1 MAESKLPVHVAVIMD
16 GNGRWA
22 QKCGKT
28 RNIGHI
34 EGAKRVPL
42 VAKHLFERGVSV
54 VSLYAFSEEN
64 FARPDDEVQ
73 GIFARIAEF
82 VGSFTEQF
90 DKTVRLTFSGDLS
103 AVGAELSAVCKKA
116 QAETLSN
123 RPFTLNILL
132 NYGGRSEIIRAARLL
147 SGKEV
152 SDESFRSALYTAELP
167 DPDLIIRTGGEKRLS
182 GFMPYQSA
190 YAELYFSDVL
200 FPEISTADI
209 DAALDDYSSR
219 SRRFGGIKTP

>member
-1 MAESKLPVHVAVIMD
+1 MVEAKLPTHVAVIMD

-42 VAKHLFERGVSV
+42 VVRHLFSRGVRV
-54 VSLYAFSEEN
+54 VTLYAFSEEN
-64 FARPDDEVQ
+64 FARPNEEVQ
-73 GIFARIAEF
+73 GIFDRVAEF
-82 VGSFTEQF
+82 VEGFSETFG
-90 DKTVRLTFSGDLS
+90 DVRLVFSGELE
-103 AVGAELSAVCKKA
+103 AVSGRLCAACRQAEL
-116 QAETLSN
+116 TTRSN
-123 RPFTLNILL
+123 APFTLNILL
-132 NYGGRSEIIRAARLL
+132 NYGGRSEIIRAARLF
-147 SGKEV
+147 SCDSS
-152 SDESFRSALYTAELP
+152 SDADFRSGLYHPELP

-190 YAELYFSDVL
+190 YSELYFSDVL
-200 FPEISTADI
+200 FPDITTADL
-209 DAALDDYSSR
+209 DAALEDYLGR